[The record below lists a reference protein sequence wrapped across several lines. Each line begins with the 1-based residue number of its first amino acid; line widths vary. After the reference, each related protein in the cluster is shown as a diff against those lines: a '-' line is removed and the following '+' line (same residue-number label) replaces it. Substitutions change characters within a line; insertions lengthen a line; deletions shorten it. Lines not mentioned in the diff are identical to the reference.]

1 MTKLLKAIDS
11 VNYTETVVKE
21 TLKTVSGDNL
31 KFYLVGKTGST
42 ESHLWLGP
50 LFSLPVNEVMEN
62 DYTTPYVDGGWSGT
76 ALEYLV
82 KEVGDNII
90 VADIAKDTFESAIDG
105 LNFSLTVPLD
115 SSYNGI
121 SFSGLSSTT
130 IYGAYQKTEL
140 YNNKSTN
147 GPCACSV
154 MDGLLSENSQQVT
167 TGIQQGLPYQQ
178 GVNPKDSN
186 SYYDSGI
193 VYLFSDDV
201 KKPNISANTV
211 TTTNSWATGFN
222 DNCPY
227 TLRKKFPFNLLNDSV
242 NGYYYDQ
249 PVGVVDLLGGK
260 ITLFNEDIVEGFNFS
275 GATGG
280 TSVTGATFSTTDANT
295 NFSSYD
301 ILQGLDMTLIAGK
314 NEFDTSNNPTYNE
327 QTCDGKVYVT
337 YVDFYDSSGKLVAK
351 GVTDS
356 PLTKEK
362 DQILV
367 LNANIKL

>member
-11 VNYTETVVKE
+11 VNYTETIVKGDF
-21 TLKTVSGDNL
+21 KTVSGDNL

-50 LFSLPVNEVMEN
+50 LFNLPVNAVMEN
-62 DYTTPYVDGGWSGT
+62 DFTTPYISGGLSGT

-90 VADIAKDTFESAIDG
+90 VGDIGKETFDSSIDG
-105 LNFSLTVPLD
+105 LNFSLTIPLD
-115 SSYNGI
+115 PAYNGT

-130 IYGAYQKTEL
+130 IYGAYMKTQF
-140 YNNKSTN
+140 YDRKSTN
-147 GPCACSV
+147 GPCACSI
-154 MDGLLSENSQQVT
+154 MDGLLSENSGKVT
-167 TGIQQGLPYQQ
+167 TDIGAGLPFQS

-186 SYYDSGI
+186 SYYSSGL
-193 VYLFSDDV
+193 VYLFCDDV
-201 KKPNISANTV
+201 KKPNVSATTV
-211 TTTNSWATGFN
+211 TTTNSWSTGFN
-222 DNCPY
+222 TDCPY
-227 TLRKKFPFNLLNDSV
+227 TFRKKFPFNFLNDTV

-260 ITLFNEDIVEGFNFS
+260 ITLFNQDLVEGFNFS

-280 TSVTGATFSTTDANT
+280 TSVTGATFSSSVANT
-295 NFSSYD
+295 SFKPYD
-301 ILQGLDMTLIAGK
+301 VLQGLDMTLIAGK
-314 NEFDTSNNPTYNE
+314 NEFDTSTNPTYNT
-327 QTCDGKVYVT
+327 QTCDGKIYIT

-356 PLTKEK
+356 PLSKEK